1 MGLEFEAG
9 LEIALKNVRCKENV
23 WRNTWQLF
31 CIPILKEFKLS
42 YIFSLANVSHFLFF
56 FYTYFK
62 LVALQNYVVFFFS
75 LCPWENEIATSQ
87 EFVLGSNSPR
97 NRALFYWLKKKNNN
111 LKDVNCFSF
120 QLCKSWC
127 LWKVLFKSVGNVDVL
142 WERAVRAPCLLEKQ
156 NIGACGCFVLA
167 GGVEIQEK
175 SEKKKNQKVCNAMLC
190 YAKKGRRSQ
199 MFKESWKAIRDSS
212 GRHSHKQSTCWALG
226 LRDQWER
233 GAKRNEREKK

>member
-1 MGLEFEAG
+1 M
-9 LEIALKNVRCKENV
+9 
-23 WRNTWQLF
+23 
-31 CIPILKEFKLS
+31 
-42 YIFSLANVSHFLFF
+42 
-56 FYTYFK
+56 
-62 LVALQNYVVFFFS
+62 
-75 LCPWENEIATSQ
+75 CPWENEIATSQ

-97 NRALFYWLKKKNNN
+97 NRTLFYWLKKKNNN

-127 LWKVLFKSVGNVDVL
+127 LWKVLFKSVGKVDVL